1 MTTVIPN
8 QPPTTSARLFGETQD
23 TGQALAQALDEK
35 GVLGSLG
42 AALQQ
47 VSQAGRQAA
56 DRQVATVA
64 HGLLDLDLGDLVVAG
79 WRKQAALAAAVER
92 TIANPGSTEVVELAT
107 HRITSVH
114 RPFVELLINDI
125 HVATVHFELH
135 IEFAIKA
142 LVVTVH
148 NGHIVCLHSGACD
161 VTATLSAEGVRLARR
176 QEHFELPLLIRWPLR
191 LHPGGGDPA
200 LSDARRPS
208 ASSPSLR
215 PSRPTNHP
223 VRRQRRRH
231 LDRRA
236 RPAD

>member
-107 HRITSVH
+107 HR
-114 RPFVELLINDI
+114 
-125 HVATVHFELH
+125 
-135 IEFAIKA
+135 
-142 LVVTVH
+142 
-148 NGHIVCLHSGACD
+148 
-161 VTATLSAEGVRLARR
+161 LARR

-200 LSDARRPS
+200 PSGARRPS

>member
-47 VSQAGRQAA
+47 VSQTGRQAA

-92 TIANPGSTEVVELAT
+92 TIAYSVSTEVVTLAYP
-107 HRITSVH
+107 R
-114 RPFVELLINDI
+114 
-125 HVATVHFELH
+125 
-135 IEFAIKA
+135 
-142 LVVTVH
+142 
-148 NGHIVCLHSGACD
+148 
-161 VTATLSAEGVRLARR
+161 
-176 QEHFELPLLIRWPLR
+176 PLR
-191 LHPGGGDPA
+191 DHHQFP
-200 LSDARRPS
+200 RRPVS
-208 ASSPSLR
+208 AS
-215 PSRPTNHP
+215 
-223 VRRQRRRH
+223 
-231 LDRRA
+231 
-236 RPAD
+236 